1 MKKINILYSAITAA
15 FMLSSCSDFLDT
27 MPDNRAEIDT
37 EAKITSLLV
46 SAYPTAYPIMMAEM
60 ASDNAMD
67 NGSLYSVESQSQED
81 AYLWQDIVTDTD
93 GDAPQGIW
101 DACYMAIASANHAL
115 QAIEQMGNPSSL
127 SAQRGEALIC
137 RAYGH
142 FVLATTFCEAYNYE
156 TAGNKLGI
164 PYSITPEAE
173 VAPHYVRGTLAET
186 YSKIAADIE
195 EGLPLINDNLYSVPK
210 YHFNRKAAHAFAAR
224 FYLYYLQAD
233 KSNYE
238 KVIEYASVV
247 LGTVPSKVLRTYDA
261 DFGTLS
267 NPTNVGDAFIAAK
280 SPANLLIT
288 PINSSWPYIYGPYSM
303 SQRYGQAKEI
313 CDNENLRADGIWG
326 TAANLVAANTIRN
339 PQEKMPFPKL
349 AMYFE
354 YTDKVNGIGYRHA
367 VIVPF
372 TTNETLLCRAEAY
385 IMKAQPEYGK
395 AVSDINDWLTSVCYV
410 GKAPVVT
417 EDDINTFYKNI
428 EYTPIPIE
436 SAAQRTVKKELNPII
451 QFVDEKQE
459 NLIHCI
465 LHLRRIETIH
475 EGLRWYD
482 IKRYGI
488 EISHNREGLSPDI
501 LTKNDLRRAFQL
513 PQDVINAGLDANPR
527 N

>member
-326 TAANLVAANTIRN
+326 TAANLVAANTIWN

-385 IMKAQPEYGK
+385 ALKKMYSQSA
-395 AVSDINDWLTSVCYV
+395 ADITSWQRAYTRNKSALT
-410 GKAPVVT
+410 P
-417 EDDINTFYKNI
+417 DQINAYYDKMNF
-428 EYTPIPIE
+428 YTPFTQQTPKKQLAPDFTIE
-436 SAAQRTVKKELNPII
+436 EGM
-451 QFVDEKQE
+451 QE
-459 NLIHCI
+459 NILHCI
-465 LHLRRIETIH
+465 LHIRRVTTLH
-475 EGLRWYD
+475 EGMRWPD

-488 EISHNREGLSPDI
+488 MIYRRNMATQRVTDEMPP
-501 LTKNDLRRAFQL
+501 NDLRRAIQI
-513 PQDVINAGLDANPR
+513 PRNVIVAGMQPNPR
-527 N
+527 RN

>member
-1 MKKINILYSAITAA
+1 MKKKNILFSAILAVLS
-15 FMLSSCSDFLDT
+15 LSSCSDFLDT
-27 MPDNRAEIDT
+27 MPDNRAEINT
-37 EAKITSLLV
+37 ESKITSLLV
-46 SAYPTAYPIMMAEM
+46 SAYPTAFPIMMAEI

-67 NGSLYSVESQSQED
+67 NGSLFSVESQSQED

-93 GDAPQGIW
+93 EDTPQGIW
-101 DACYMAIASANHAL
+101 DACYLAIASANHAL
-115 QAIEQMGNPSSL
+115 QAIDKMGNPANL
-127 SAQRGEALIC
+127 APQRGEALMC
-137 RAYGH
+137 RAYAH
-142 FVLATTFCEAYNYE
+142 FILANAFCEAYNYE
-156 TAGNKLGI
+156 TAGKKLGI
-164 PYSITPEAE
+164 PYATTPEKE
-173 VAPHYVRGTLAET
+173 VAPHYTRGTLEET

-195 EGLPLINDNLYSVPK
+195 EGLPLINDNIYSVPK
-210 YHFNRKAAHAFAAR
+210 YHFNKKAANAFAAR

-238 KVIEYASVV
+238 KVINYANAV
-247 LGTVPSKVLRTYDA
+247 LGTVPAKVLRTYEA

-267 NPTNVGDAFIAAK
+267 SPTNVADAFISAK
-280 SPANLLIT
+280 SSANLLIT

-313 CDNENLRADGIWG
+313 CDNENLRAKGIWG
-326 TAANLVAANTIRN
+326 TAANLVAANTIWN

-349 AMYFE
+349 GMYFE

-385 IMKAQPEYGK
+385 IMKSQPEYGK
-395 AVSDINDWLTSVCYV
+395 AVKDINDWLISVCYV
-410 GKAPVVT
+410 GSAPTVT
-417 EDDINTFYKNI
+417 EDFINKFYTDIDYMPTII
-428 EYTPIPIE
+428 EN
-436 SAAQRTVKKELNPII
+436 AAERTVKKHLNPII
-451 QFVDEKQE
+451 SFVDAKQE
-459 NLIHCI
+459 NFIHCI

-488 EISHNREGLSPDI
+488 EISHNREGLTPDI
-501 LTKNDLRRAFQL
+501 LTKDDPRRAFQL
-513 PQDVINAGLDANPR
+513 PQDVIDAGLDANPR

>member
-1 MKKINILYSAITAA
+1 
-15 FMLSSCSDFLDT
+15 
-27 MPDNRAEIDT
+27 
-37 EAKITSLLV
+37 
-46 SAYPTAYPIMMAEM
+46 
-60 ASDNAMD
+60 
-67 NGSLYSVESQSQED
+67 
-81 AYLWQDIVTDTD
+81 
-93 GDAPQGIW
+93 
-101 DACYMAIASANHAL
+101 
-115 QAIEQMGNPSSL
+115 MGHCCKP
-127 SAQRGEALIC
+127 
-137 RAYGH
+137 
-142 FVLATTFCEAYNYE
+142 
-156 TAGNKLGI
+156 
-164 PYSITPEAE
+164 
-173 VAPHYVRGTLAET
+173 
-186 YSKIAADIE
+186 
-195 EGLPLINDNLYSVPK
+195 
-210 YHFNRKAAHAFAAR
+210 
-224 FYLYYLQAD
+224 
-233 KSNYE
+233 
-238 KVIEYASVV
+238 
-247 LGTVPSKVLRTYDA
+247 
-261 DFGTLS
+261 
-267 NPTNVGDAFIAAK
+267 
-280 SPANLLIT
+280 
-288 PINSSWPYIYGPYSM
+288 
-303 SQRYGQAKEI
+303 
-313 CDNENLRADGIWG
+313 
-326 TAANLVAANTIRN
+326 
-339 PQEKMPFPKL
+339 
-349 AMYFE
+349 
-354 YTDKVNGIGYRHA
+354 NGIGYRHA

>member
-1 MKKINILYSAITAA
+1 MKKINILYSAAVA
-15 FMLSSCSDFLDT
+15 VLSLTSCSDFLDT
-27 MPDNRAEIDT
+27 MPDNRAEINT
-37 EAKITSLLV
+37 ESKITSLLV
-46 SAYPTAYPIMMAEM
+46 SAYPTAFPVMMGEM

-67 NGSLYSVESQSQED
+67 NGSLFSVEFQAQED

-93 GDAPQGIW
+93 EDTPQGLW
-101 DACYMAIASANHAL
+101 DAYYIAIASANHAL
-115 QAIEQMGNPSSL
+115 QAIEEMGNPASL
-127 SAQRGEALIC
+127 APQRGEALIC
-137 RAYGH
+137 RAYAH
-142 FVLATTFCEAYNYE
+142 FVLVNTFCEAYNYE
-156 TAGNKLGI
+156 TAGKKLGI
-164 PYSITPEAE
+164 PYATTPEKE
-173 VAPHYVRGTLAET
+173 VAPHYTRGTLEET

-210 YHFNRKAAHAFAAR
+210 YHFNKKAANAFAAR

-238 KVIEYASVV
+238 KVINYANAV
-247 LGTVPSKVLRTYDA
+247 LGATPAKVLRTYEA

-267 NPTNVGDAFIAAK
+267 SPTNVADAFISAK

-288 PINSSWPYIYGPYSM
+288 PINSSWPYTYGPYSM

-313 CDNENLRADGIWG
+313 CDNENLRAKGIWG
-326 TAANLVAANTIRN
+326 TASNLVAANTIWN

-349 AMYFE
+349 GMYFE
-354 YTDKVNGIGYRHA
+354 YTDKVNHIGYRHA

-385 IMKAQPEYGK
+385 IMKTQPEYGK
-395 AVSDINDWLTSVCYV
+395 AVSDINDWLVSVCYS
-410 GKAPVVT
+410 GKAPIVT
-417 EDDINTFYKNI
+417 EEFIDEFYKSI
-428 EYTPIPIE
+428 EYMPTVIE
-436 SAAQRTVKKELNPII
+436 KAAQRTVKKHLNPII
-451 QFVDEKQE
+451 PFVDSKQE
-459 NLIHCI
+459 NFMHCI

-488 EISHNREGLSPDI
+488 EISHNREGQSPDI
-501 LTKNDLRRAFQL
+501 LTKDDLRRAFQL

>member
-37 EAKITSLLV
+37 EAKITS
-46 SAYPTAYPIMMAEM
+46 
-60 ASDNAMD
+60 
-67 NGSLYSVESQSQED
+67 SVESQSQED

-326 TAANLVAANTIRN
+326 TAANLVAANTIWN

>member
-1 MKKINILYSAITAA
+1 M
-15 FMLSSCSDFLDT
+15 
-27 MPDNRAEIDT
+27 
-37 EAKITSLLV
+37 
-46 SAYPTAYPIMMAEM
+46 
-60 ASDNAMD
+60 
-67 NGSLYSVESQSQED
+67 
-81 AYLWQDIVTDTD
+81 
-93 GDAPQGIW
+93 
-101 DACYMAIASANHAL
+101 
-115 QAIEQMGNPSSL
+115 
-127 SAQRGEALIC
+127 
-137 RAYGH
+137 
-142 FVLATTFCEAYNYE
+142 
-156 TAGNKLGI
+156 
-164 PYSITPEAE
+164 
-173 VAPHYVRGTLAET
+173 
-186 YSKIAADIE
+186 
-195 EGLPLINDNLYSVPK
+195 
-210 YHFNRKAAHAFAAR
+210 
-224 FYLYYLQAD
+224 
-233 KSNYE
+233 
-238 KVIEYASVV
+238 V

-326 TAANLVAANTIRN
+326 TAANLVAANTIWN

-417 EDDINTFYKNI
+417 EDDINTFIKYRIHTDSYRKRCTA
-428 EYTPIPIE
+428 YC
-436 SAAQRTVKKELNPII
+436 KKELNPII

>member
-1 MKKINILYSAITAA
+1 M
-15 FMLSSCSDFLDT
+15 
-27 MPDNRAEIDT
+27 
-37 EAKITSLLV
+37 
-46 SAYPTAYPIMMAEM
+46 
-60 ASDNAMD
+60 
-67 NGSLYSVESQSQED
+67 
-81 AYLWQDIVTDTD
+81 
-93 GDAPQGIW
+93 
-101 DACYMAIASANHAL
+101 
-115 QAIEQMGNPSSL
+115 
-127 SAQRGEALIC
+127 
-137 RAYGH
+137 
-142 FVLATTFCEAYNYE
+142 
-156 TAGNKLGI
+156 GI

-173 VAPHYVRGTLAET
+173 VVPHYVRGTLAET

-326 TAANLVAANTIRN
+326 TAANLVAANTIWN

-367 VIVPF
+367 VIVP
-372 TTNETLLCRAEAY
+372 LQPMRLCF
-385 IMKAQPEYGK
+385 
-395 AVSDINDWLTSVCYV
+395 AVPKHTS
-410 GKAPVVT
+410 
-417 EDDINTFYKNI
+417 
-428 EYTPIPIE
+428 
-436 SAAQRTVKKELNPII
+436 
-451 QFVDEKQE
+451 
-459 NLIHCI
+459 
-465 LHLRRIETIH
+465 
-475 EGLRWYD
+475 
-482 IKRYGI
+482 
-488 EISHNREGLSPDI
+488 
-501 LTKNDLRRAFQL
+501 
-513 PQDVINAGLDANPR
+513 
-527 N
+527 

>member
-1 MKKINILYSAITAA
+1 MKKVNILYSVAMTVLL
-15 FMLSSCSDFLDT
+15 LSSCSDFLDT

-46 SAYPTAYPIMMAEM
+46 SAYPSAFPVMMAEM

-67 NGSLYSVESQSQED
+67 NGSLFSVEFQSQED

-93 GDAPQGIW
+93 EDTPQGIW
-101 DACYMAIASANHAL
+101 DKCYLAIASANHAL
-115 QAIEQMGNPSSL
+115 QAIDKMGNPTNL
-127 SAQRGEALIC
+127 EAQRGEALMC

-142 FVLATTFCEAYNYE
+142 FVLTNIFCEAYDYE
-156 TAGNKLGI
+156 TASKKLGI
-164 PYSITPEAE
+164 PYATIPETE
-173 VAPHYVRGTLAET
+173 VAPHYTRGTLEEV

-195 EGLPLINDNLYSVPK
+195 EGLPLIDDNIYSVPK
-210 YHFNRKAAHAFAAR
+210 YHFNKKAANAFAAR

-238 KVIEYASVV
+238 KVIKYANAV
-247 LGTVPSKVLRTYDA
+247 LGTTPAKVLRAYES

-267 NPTNVGDAFIAAK
+267 SPANVADAFISAK

-288 PINSSWPYIYGPYSM
+288 PIYSSWPYIYGAYSGAD
-303 SQRYGQAKEI
+303 RYGQAKEI

-326 TAANLVAANTIRN
+326 TGANLVAANTIWN

-367 VIVPF
+367 VMVPF

-385 IMKAQPEYGK
+385 IMKAQPEYEM
-395 AVSDINDWLTSVCYV
+395 AVTDINNWLISVCYAD
-410 GKAPVVT
+410 KTPTVT
-417 EDDINTFYKNI
+417 ADYINKFYNNI
-428 EYTPIPIE
+428 DYMPTIVT
-436 SAAQRTVKKELNPII
+436 SAAQRTVKKRLNPII
-451 QFVDEKQE
+451 SFVDTKQE
-459 NLIHCI
+459 NFIHCI
-465 LHLRRIETIH
+465 LQLRRVETIH

-488 EISHNREGLSPDI
+488 EISHNRENMAPDV
-501 LTKNDLRRAFQL
+501 LTKDDSRRAFQ
-513 PQDVINAGLDANPR
+513 
-527 N
+527 

>member
-1 MKKINILYSAITAA
+1 MKKINILYLATVAILS
-15 FMLSSCSDFLDT
+15 FSSCSDFLDT
-27 MPDNRAEIDT
+27 MPDNRAEINN

-46 SAYPTAYPIMMAEM
+46 SAYPIAFPVMMGEM

-93 GDAPQGIW
+93 EDTPQGIW
-101 DACYMAIASANHAL
+101 DECYLAIASANHAL
-115 QAIEQMGNPSSL
+115 QAIEEMGNPSSL
-127 SAQRGEALIC
+127 AAQKGEALMC

-142 FVLATTFCEAYNYE
+142 FILANAFCEAYNYE
-156 TAGNKLGI
+156 TAGKKLGI
-164 PYSITPEAE
+164 PYAMTPEKA
-173 VAPHYVRGTLAET
+173 VAPDYERGTLEET

-195 EGLPLINDNLYSVPK
+195 EGLPLIDDNLYSVPK
-210 YHFNRKAAHAFAAR
+210 YHFNKKAANAFAAR

-238 KVIEYASVV
+238 KVIKYATAV
-247 LGTVPSKVLRTYDA
+247 LGNTPSKVLRTYDA

-267 NPTNVGDAFIAAK
+267 SPANVADAFISAK

-313 CDNENLRADGIWG
+313 CEKENLRAPGIWG
-326 TAANLVAANTIRN
+326 TSRNLVAANTIWN

-349 AMYFE
+349 GMYFE

-385 IMKAQPEYGK
+385 IMKTQPEYGK
-395 AVSDINDWLTSVCYV
+395 AVADINDWLGSVCYK
-410 GKAPVVT
+410 GSAPIVT
-417 EDDINTFYKNI
+417 EDDINTFYQNI
-428 EYTPIPIE
+428 ELTPTIVE
-436 SAAQRTVKKELNPII
+436 NAAQRTVKKALNPII
-451 QFVDEKQE
+451 PFVDAKQE
-459 NLIHCI
+459 NFIHCI
-465 LHLRRIETIH
+465 LHLRRVETIH

-488 EISHNREGLSPDI
+488 EISHNREGISPDV
-501 LTKNDLRRAFQL
+501 LTKDDPRRAFQL
-513 PQDVINAGLDANPR
+513 PQDVIDAGLEANPR

>member
-1 MKKINILYSAITAA
+1 MKKKNILLSAMLAVLS
-15 FMLSSCSDFLDT
+15 LSSCSDFLDT
-27 MPDNRAEIDT
+27 MPDNRAEINT

-46 SAYPTAYPIMMAEM
+46 SAYPTAFPIMMAEM

-67 NGSLYSVESQSQED
+67 NGSLFSVESQSQED
-81 AYLWQDIVTDTD
+81 AYLWQDIVTDTNED
-93 GDAPQGIW
+93 TPQGIW
-101 DACYMAIASANHAL
+101 DACYLAIASANHAL
-115 QAIEQMGNPSSL
+115 QAIDEMGNPANL
-127 SAQRGEALIC
+127 APQRGEALIC
-137 RAYGH
+137 RAYAH
-142 FVLATTFCEAYNYE
+142 FILVNAFCEVYNYE
-156 TAGNKLGI
+156 TAGKKLGI
-164 PYSITPEAE
+164 PYATTPEKE
-173 VAPHYVRGTLAET
+173 VAPHYKRGTLEET

-210 YHFNRKAAHAFAAR
+210 YHFNKKAANAFAAR

-238 KVIEYASVV
+238 KVINYANAV
-247 LGTVPSKVLRTYDA
+247 LGTVPVKVLRTYEA

-267 NPTNVGDAFIAAK
+267 SPTNVADAFISAK

-288 PINSSWPYIYGPYSM
+288 PIYSSWPYIYGPYSM

-313 CDNENLRADGIWG
+313 CDNENLRAKGIWG
-326 TAANLVAANTIRN
+326 TGANLVAANTIWN

-349 AMYFE
+349 GMYFE

-385 IMKAQPEYGK
+385 IMKSQPEYGK
-395 AVSDINDWLTSVCYV
+395 AIKDINDWLVSVCYA
-410 GKAPVVT
+410 GAAPTVT
-417 EDDINTFYKNI
+417 EDFINKFYTDIDYAPTII
-428 EYTPIPIE
+428 EN
-436 SAAQRTVKKELNPII
+436 AAERTVKKHLNPII
-451 QFVDEKQE
+451 PFVDTKQE
-459 NLIHCI
+459 NFIHCI
-465 LHLRRIETIH
+465 LHLRRVETIH

-488 EISHNREGLSPDI
+488 EISHNREGLTPDI
-501 LTKNDLRRAFQL
+501 LTKDDPRRAFQL
-513 PQDVINAGLDANPR
+513 PQDVIDAGLDANPR